1 MESSSQ
7 PSKAPQKGKKS
18 GSPKNNQRRQGNAQI
33 SSKLR
38 GLPQDSP
45 EVRVSKTLSY
55 ILRHGAQKEEIPMR
69 ADGYVKVTDLLENPR
84 LKSQPIDLAVL
95 QGIVKAD
102 AKQRYDLICEPDPTS
117 NESVWW
123 IKANQGHTLKAV
135 KLDLK
140 PVLSVSDIPSGVAV
154 HGTDIQ
160 AWEIIS
166 TEGLS
171 KMKRNHIHLAQGR
184 DAVSGMRKSAKVMI
198 YIDVQ
203 KALDAGIQFFLSDNG
218 VILTEGDERGFLP
231 WRFFS
236 RVEDSNGVPLKGW
249 PVPA

>member
-1 MESSSQ
+1 MESPSQ
-7 PSKAPQKGKKS
+7 PSKAPQKSKKS
-18 GSPKNNQRRQGNAQI
+18 GSPKNNQRRQGSAQI

-55 ILRHGAQKEEIPMR
+55 ILRHGAQKEEVPMR

-84 LKSQPIDLAVL
+84 LKGQSIDLAIL

-102 AKQRYDLICEPDPTS
+102 AKQRYDLICELDPTS

-135 KLDLK
+135 KLEMK

-154 HGTDIQ
+154 HGTDVH

-203 KALDAGIQFFLSDNG
+203 KALDAGIKFFLSDNG
-218 VILTEGDERGFLP
+218 VVLTEGDERGFLP
-231 WRFFS
+231 VRFFS

-249 PVPA
+249 SVLA

>member
-1 MESSSQ
+1 M
-7 PSKAPQKGKKS
+7 
-18 GSPKNNQRRQGNAQI
+18 
-33 SSKLR
+33 
-38 GLPQDSP
+38 
-45 EVRVSKTLSY
+45 
-55 ILRHGAQKEEIPMR
+55 
-69 ADGYVKVTDLLENPR
+69 ENPR
-84 LKSQPIDLAVL
+84 LKIQPIDLAVL
-95 QGIVKAD
+95 QGIVQAD
-102 AKQRYDLICEPDPTS
+102 AKQRYDLICELDPTS

-203 KALDAGIQFFLSDNG
+203 KALDAGIKLFLSDNG

>member
-7 PSKAPQKGKKS
+7 PSKAPQKNRKS
-18 GSPKNNQRRQGNAQI
+18 GSPKDNQGRKGSGQVSA
-33 SSKLR
+33 KLR

-55 ILRHGAQKEEIPMR
+55 ILRHGAQKEGVPMR
-69 ADGYVKVTDLLENPR
+69 ADGYVKVTDLLESPR
-84 LKSQPIDLAVL
+84 LKSQPVDLAML
-95 QGIVKAD
+95 QGIVRAD
-102 AKQRYDLICEPDPTS
+102 AKQRYDLICELDATS

-123 IKANQGHTLKAV
+123 IKANQGHTMKDV
-135 KLDLK
+135 KLELK

-154 HGTDIQ
+154 HGTDIK

-184 DAVSGMRKSAKVMI
+184 DVVSGMRRTSKVII

-203 KALDAGIQFFLSDNG
+203 KALDADIKFFLSDNG
-218 VILTEGDERGFLP
+218 VILTEGDERGFVP
-231 WRFFS
+231 VRVFS
-236 RVEDSNGVPLKGW
+236 KVEDANGVPLKGW
-249 PVPA
+249 PVTA

>member
-1 MESSSQ
+1 M
-7 PSKAPQKGKKS
+7 
-18 GSPKNNQRRQGNAQI
+18 
-33 SSKLR
+33 
-38 GLPQDSP
+38 
-45 EVRVSKTLSY
+45 
-55 ILRHGAQKEEIPMR
+55 
-69 ADGYVKVTDLLENPR
+69 ENPR
-84 LKSQPIDLAVL
+84 LKSQPIDLAIL

-102 AKQRYDLICEPDPTS
+102 VKQRYDLICELDPTS

-135 KLDLK
+135 KLELK

-184 DAVSGMRKSAKVMI
+184 DAVSGMRKSSQVMI

-203 KALDAGIQFFLSDNG
+203 KALDADIKFFLSDNG
-218 VILTEGDERGFLP
+218 VVLTEGDERGFLP
-231 WRFFS
+231 LRFFS

-249 PVPA
+249 SVPV

>member
-18 GSPKNNQRRQGNAQI
+18 GSPKNNQGRKGSAQI

-55 ILRHGAQKEEIPMR
+55 ILRHGAQKEEVPMR

-84 LKSQPIDLAVL
+84 LKSQPIDLAIL

-102 AKQRYDLICEPDPTS
+102 AKQRYDLICELDPTS

-135 KLDLK
+135 KLELK

-184 DAVSGMRKSAKVMI
+184 DAVSGMRKSSQVMI

-203 KALDAGIQFFLSDNG
+203 KALDVDIKFFLSDNG
-218 VILTEGDERGFLP
+218 VVLTEGDERGFLP
-231 WRFFS
+231 LRFFS

-249 PVPA
+249 SVPA